1 MEEYIERS
9 AAVCV
14 ANYAIDEHPYD
25 KDPARPETFS
35 DYNSGWNDACDYI
48 QEKLELLP
56 AADVAPVKHGR
67 WVRKGANWYCTECNR
82 GYRIIC
88 GAPAAVTFE
97 FCPNCGCKMDG
108 VNDGG

>member
-56 AADVAPVKHGR
+56 AVFEPKYVENDHIHGYICSR
-67 WVRKGANWYCTECNR
+67 CKRAAVLDCNDKWVLSQFWPA
-82 GYRIIC
+82 C
-88 GAPAAVTFE
+88 GA
-97 FCPNCGCKMDG
+97 KMGG
-108 VNDGG
+108 VNDGV